1 MQAPG
6 SGDGLPGWHWG
17 RPLRSRMVLGRGLQ
31 HPTSGAGVPPRCC
44 PVAGAGV
51 LQSTGLL
58 GSWWG
63 GRGPGTLWVGDTL
76 FWEARCSAAFPAQ
89 R

>member
-1 MQAPG
+1 
-6 SGDGLPGWHWG
+6 
-17 RPLRSRMVLGRGLQ
+17 MVLGRGLQ

-58 GSWWG
+58 GSRWG
-63 GRGPGTLWVGDTL
+63 WKGPGTLSGLVTHHSGKRD
-76 FWEARCSAAFPAQ
+76 AQ
-89 R
+89 QPSQLRGNG